1 MEKSPHRPKK
11 ENAQQLIEFET
22 IKDMLSLWE
31 EKIPECPRPNMQ
43 DH

>member
-1 MEKSPHRPKK
+1 MEKSPHDPVK
-11 ENAQQLIEFET
+11 ENAQHLIEFET

-31 EKIPECPRPNMQ
+31 EKIPDYPSHSIQ